1 METKKREKTLVELFE
16 DMRNQFYNMHGKLYT
31 AQKAAFLTE
40 IIKILVKLPENE
52 RESVEKVLLNDNA
65 NKSAGGKVIK
75 EFLLLSTNK

>member
-16 DMRNQFYNMHGKLYT
+16 DMRNQFYNTHGKLYT
-31 AQKAAFLTE
+31 AQEAAFLTE
-40 IIKILVKLPENE
+40 IIKILVKLPGNE
-52 RESVEKVLLNDNA
+52 RERVEKVLLNDNA

>member
-1 METKKREKTLVELFE
+1 MEAKKREKTLVELFE
-16 DMRNQFYNMHGKLYT
+16 DMRKQFYNTHGKLYT
-31 AQKAAFLTE
+31 AQEAAFLTE

-75 EFLLLSTNK
+75 DFLLRSIDE

>member
-1 METKKREKTLVELFE
+1 METMKREKTLVELFE

-31 AQKAAFLTE
+31 AQEAAFLTE

-75 EFLLLSTNK
+75 DFLLLSIDE